1 MALAMIATARLMG
14 SPAAGSLAAP
24 EPLAE
29 AVVLRESGMG
39 PPPRPPGGSGGGGE
53 RAGREPARSA
63 RPREPA
69 FNLPGVIL
77 GAILVMTA
85 IHGLRAWLSPDADM
99 ALILRAAFIP
109 ARYEEIGLWPG
120 GLGAAA
126 WTFLTHALLHGSA
139 LHLAAN
145 AIWLAAFGTAI
156 ARRFGTTRFLA
167 FSAACAVGGAGLHL
181 ATHWGEWVPMVGAS
195 GAISGHM
202 AGAARFA
209 FAAGGPLS
217 RRGSPSPTAY
227 LRPALPLSRALRDR
241 RVLGFLGAWFAIN
254 LVFGAGLIDAGLEE
268 GTSVAWQAHI
278 GGFLAGLLLF
288 PLIDPVRRA
297 RRSA

>member
-1 MALAMIATARLMG
+1 MPSAMIATLR
-14 SPAAGSLAAP
+14 SAASSCPGPHRTPGEVLVGAI
-24 EPLAE
+24 L
-29 AVVLRESGMG
+29 LRESGMG
-39 PPPRPPGGSGGGGE
+39 PPRRPGGPGGGG
-53 RAGREPARSA
+53 APGEPIRSA
-63 RPREPA
+63 PPREPA

-77 GAILVMTA
+77 GAILAMAAVHA
-85 IHGLRAWLSPDADM
+85 LRAWLSPDADM
-99 ALILRAAFIP
+99 AVVLRAAFIP
-109 ARYEEIGLWPG
+109 ARYEQAGLWPG
-120 GLGAAA
+120 GYGAAA
-126 WTFLTHALLHGSA
+126 WTFLTHALLHGSV

-145 AIWLAAFGTAI
+145 TIWLAAFGTAI
-156 ARRFGTTRFLA
+156 ARRFGTARFLA
-167 FSAACAVGGAGLHL
+167 FTAACAIGGAGLHL

-217 RRGSPSPTAY
+217 RAGRPSSTAY
-227 LRPALPLSRALRDR
+227 LRPALPLARALRDR

-288 PLIDPVRRA
+288 PLLDPVRRVERA
-297 RRSA
+297 V